1 MPIHHK
7 LIYDILASKKKKKK
21 KRFQSV
27 VFVCGVGG
35 AKYYKRQNGSGLCV
49 PRATLLQSGECETYA
64 VVVWFEVFSVL
75 KKKKELICFI
85 FLFYFTSL
93 VPYIDFCAEI

>member
-21 KRFQSV
+21 ISV
-27 VFVCGVGG
+27 SGFVCGVGG
-35 AKYYKRQNGSGLCV
+35 AEYYKRQNSSGLCV
-49 PRATLLQSGECETYA
+49 PRATLLQSGKCETYA

-75 KKKKELICFI
+75 KKKRIN
-85 FLFYFTSL
+85 LFYFL
-93 VPYIDFCAEI
+93 ILFHIFGPIH